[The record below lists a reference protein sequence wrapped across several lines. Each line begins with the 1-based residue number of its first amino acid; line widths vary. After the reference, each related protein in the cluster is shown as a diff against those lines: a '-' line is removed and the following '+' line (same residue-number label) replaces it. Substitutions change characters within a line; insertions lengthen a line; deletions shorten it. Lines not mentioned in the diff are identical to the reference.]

1 MSQQDIVIAVLRR
14 TAIHELRVAEETLT
28 SPYLD
33 QVRPTRKIIEDLIAA
48 REIELAKAMAAA
60 QRKRIE
66 EDLAFLRDELARS
79 DGSFHRGLVRD
90 ERP

>member
-1 MSQQDIVIAVLRR
+1 MRQQHIEIAALAPA
-14 TAIHELRVAEETLT
+14 AIHDPPVAAATMS

-33 QVRPTRKIIEDLIAA
+33 RMRSTHKIIEDLIAA